1 MNSNPNQPLEIAP
14 EERVTLEQLKH
25 RAEAVTNLAVG
36 ESKRVTTDILE
47 TQAAKIAMIAVGTI
61 VVVASLAYFLG
72 QRAARRS
79 ASATSPL

>member
-1 MNSNPNQPLEIAP
+1 MNSNPRQPLDIAP

-25 RAEAVTNLAVG
+25 RAEEVTNLAVG
-36 ESKRVTTDILE
+36 ESKRVTSHILE
-47 TQAAKIAMIAVGTI
+47 TEATKVAMIAVGTI

-79 ASATSPL
+79 FSANLPL